1 MYIWAD
7 GGLGKTRLLQELQN
21 LCREAGPEFRSRA
34 SSISIIRKHS
44 TSEMERAIVGD
55 WILREYRF
63 WNTERS
69 EPSTMLREHGAS
81 PYVLEGLRVQLS
93 EYLVRES
100 AT

>member
-1 MYIWAD
+1 
-7 GGLGKTRLLQELQN
+7 
-21 LCREAGPEFRSRA
+21 
-34 SSISIIRKHS
+34 
-44 TSEMERAIVGD
+44 MERAIVGD